1 MDDRFSSK
9 VLESLFQYSD
19 DGFIVVDRNGVVQ
32 EINEQYASYF
42 AKDRDEIIGH
52 PIEET
57 ISTTSMYEVME
68 KGLFDARED
77 VYLQPYAGNDL
88 RQGNTL
94 GQETAIRIA
103 ANRFCVYD
111 EDHNLL
117 GAAAQMKFADRAEEI
132 SRKYKEVE
140 LEYYKESYQDT
151 VFSKSGFEKM
161 LGNDPKVIRVKNM
174 GIRAARSDFSVLI
187 TGETGTGKE
196 VMAKSIHLAG
206 ERCEKPF
213 IAINCGAIPADL
225 LESELFGYEGGS
237 FTGARRGGKIGRFE
251 QANGG
256 TIFLDEIGDMPLQ
269 MQVKLLRVL
278 QEREIDR
285 IGGSAPIPVDV
296 RVLAA
301 TRRDLHK
308 MMEEGTFREDLY
320 YRLAVVNIQTVPLRE
335 CPGDILLHAFHH
347 LNRLN
352 RQYRTEITLS
362 ETAKECLLLHSWPG
376 NIRELQNVLSSAY
389 AMCDGNMIE
398 PENLPQQIARFAQNA
413 EIDRKEKPEEISA
426 SSNSLSLKEK
436 LRRYETALI
445 SDAVQAAG
453 GNMAE
458 AARRLKVER
467 SLLYKKMDKLGM
479 K

>member
-1 MDDRFSSK
+1 
-9 VLESLFQYSD
+9 
-19 DGFIVVDRNGVVQ
+19 
-32 EINEQYASYF
+32 
-42 AKDRDEIIGH
+42 
-52 PIEET
+52 
-57 ISTTSMYEVME
+57 
-68 KGLFDARED
+68 
-77 VYLQPYAGNDL
+77 
-88 RQGNTL
+88 
-94 GQETAIRIA
+94 
-103 ANRFCVYD
+103 
-111 EDHNLL
+111 
-117 GAAAQMKFADRAEEI
+117 
-132 SRKYKEVE
+132 
-140 LEYYKESYQDT
+140 
-151 VFSKSGFEKM
+151 
-161 LGNDPKVIRVKNM
+161 
-174 GIRAARSDFSVLI
+174 
-187 TGETGTGKE
+187 
-196 VMAKSIHLAG
+196 
-206 ERCEKPF
+206 
-213 IAINCGAIPADL
+213 
-225 LESELFGYEGGS
+225 
-237 FTGARRGGKIGRFE
+237 
-251 QANGG
+251 
-256 TIFLDEIGDMPLQ
+256 MPLQ